1 MKKIKIMMMAL
12 MMCFTSLSFGQ
23 NSIEHCKDVMTDKE
37 YAFFKR
43 NLLCSDDNK
52 KGFVISINLK
62 MNNSVAEYDGFSI
75 RSVGIGGCVENSTVI
90 FLFEDTTKT
99 SLTSW
104 NKFNCEGRSYFDVRG
119 SSFDEISNKKIK
131 AIRFINGRTHDSYTY
146 ILKEKEREYF
156 IECRQL
162 LFSKVYVETKCE

>member
-1 MKKIKIMMMAL
+1 MKTFKIVMMAL

-37 YAFFKR
+37 YAFFKQK
-43 NLLCSDDNK
+43 LVCSNDNK
-52 KGFVISINLK
+52 TGFVVRISLN
-62 MNNSVAEYDGFSI
+62 MNNSVAEYNGFTI
-75 RSVGIGGCVENSTVI
+75 KSVGIGGCVENSSVI
-90 FLFEDTTKT
+90 FLFEDSTKL

-104 NKFNCEGRSYFDVRG
+104 NDFNCDGMSYFDIRKN
-119 SSFDEISNKKIK
+119 SFDELSSKKIK
-131 AIRFINGRTHDSYTY
+131 AIRFTNGRTHDSYTY
-146 ILKEKEREYF
+146 ILNEKERGYF